1 MKNNSLA
8 MLATIA
14 AVAALATLIGYVDP
28 QVCAVSAEE
37 AWMRCENIAAQTL
50 TAFWVFFSI
59 AGLSLIGYLS
69 QLRKRKQAQRS

>member
-14 AVAALATLIGYVDP
+14 AVGALATLIGYVDP

-37 AWMRCENIAAQTL
+37 AWMRCEHIAAQTL

-59 AGLSLIGYLS
+59 AGLSLIGYLA
-69 QLRKRKQAQRS
+69 QLRKRKQAKRS